1 MVACNHCLTGKVPK
15 NNLVRKENHLRN
27 CQAYQIA
34 VTLQQQQQQ
43 QQSQQQRTQQVL
55 SNADTDDDNNN
66 NISNTG
72 TDVNESNNAEGS
84 HSLATNVDVLPLD
97 VLQASIANRALR
109 AKPGNSRAGMLARG
123 SIPAPRYSSNG
134 DGYASSTGGATVADD
149 IYSGVPYL
157 YPAGSGASNPYAVD
171 HPNSLRS
178 LMAATEA
185 GGGGGGSGRKRQR
198 GVSPGLPNESTSP
211 AARMSDAD
219 ARRTSGWKKLK
230 YAEFYLDEDDFEFVS
245 RALTPR
251 EERFREIVER
261 LARLVRLRDTRG
273 M

>member
-43 QQSQQQRTQQVL
+43 SQQQQSQQVL
-55 SNADTDDDNNN
+55 SDADTDDLDDNNN
-66 NISNTG
+66 NT
-72 TDVNESNNAEGS
+72 TDVNKSNNAEGAS
-84 HSLATNVDVLPLD
+84 GLAADVDVLPLD

-109 AKPGNSRAGMLARG
+109 AKPGNSRAGMIARG
-123 SIPAPRYSSNG
+123 FGVTQRYGSNG
-134 DGYASSTGGATVADD
+134 DGYASSPGGATVADD

-157 YPAGSGASNPYAVD
+157 YPAGNGASNSYTVD

-185 GGGGGGSGRKRQR
+185 GGSGGSNGRKRAR
-198 GVSPGLPNESTSP
+198 EVSPGLPNESMSP
-211 AARMSDAD
+211 GARISDAD
-219 ARRTSGWKKLK
+219 GRRMSGWKKLK

-245 RALTPR
+245 RAVTPR
-251 EERFREIVER
+251 EEKFREIVER